1 MLQLRVPCALSRTR
15 LWHLRRCVSPPF
27 RLTNWHFLPLNLVM
41 ATSTPRSPAQPRSF
55 ELPPALMP
63 FLRETCSFLRS
74 IELCGASLSVQP
86 PGVPPPFPLLFPPLP
101 LPLPPPPGAARS
113 TSAARPTLPWSSTA
127 RTAT

>member
-1 MLQLRVPCALSRTR
+1 MLQLPAPRGVSSTR
-15 LWHLRRCVSPPF
+15 LWHLRRWVSPPF

-41 ATSTPRSPAQPRSF
+41 ATSTRRSPAQPRSF

-86 PGVPPPFPLLFPPLP
+86 PGVPPPLPFPFPFPFPL
-101 LPLPPPPGAARS
+101 PPGAARS
-113 TSAARPTLPWSSTA
+113 TSARRPTLP
-127 RTAT
+127 

>member
-1 MLQLRVPCALSRTR
+1 MLHLLVPWAVSSTR
-15 LWHLRRCVSPPF
+15 LRNLRRWGSAPPP
-27 RLTNWHFLPLNLVM
+27 LTNRHFLPLNRVM
-41 ATSTPRSPAQPRSF
+41 TTSTRRSPAQPRSF

-86 PGVPPPFPLLFPPLP
+86 PGVPPPFPLLSPPLPLP

-113 TSAARPTLPWSSTA
+113 TSAARPTLS
-127 RTAT
+127 